1 MEPEIHPNALKHLSR
16 GEVLQAWGSVTKSI
30 MRQSPQEPPRWL
42 MVGWLA
48 DGSDVELIAVETV
61 SGWLVI
67 HAMTPVQRKSAMEIE
82 ATERRLR

>member
-1 MEPEIHPNALKHLSR
+1 MGVGDEEHHAPEPSGASQMAHGR
-16 GEVLQAWGSVTKSI
+16 
-30 MRQSPQEPPRWL
+30 
-42 MVGWLA
+42 LA
-48 DGSDVELIAVETV
+48 DGRDVELIAVETV